1 MARTAATL
9 VEVANNTSTLDGGG
23 TTYDVANGMYI
34 PAVPAGRDLLV
45 RLTNTDDDTGL
56 TVTFLAGDYPPA
68 LAAGHGNLA
77 VTVAFGTTRWVCL
90 ESGRFLQSDGTI
102 HVDVTVNTGKITPL
116 VLPKGMS

>member
-1 MARTAATL
+1 MARTVATL
-9 VEVANNTSTLDGGG
+9 VEVALNSSTLDGGG
-23 TTYDVANGMYI
+23 TTYDVSNGMYI
-34 PAVPAGRDLLV
+34 PAVPANRDLLV

-68 LAAGHGNLA
+68 LASGQGNLA
-77 VTVAFGTTRWVCL
+77 VTVAFGTTRWVVL

-102 HVDVTVNTGKITPL
+102 SVDVTVNTGKITPL